1 MSFAIHRRVFLAHLI
16 PKGNAHTMSTV
27 GLGTGSNSVTSM
39 NYVGFED
46 LKGQGKPEIV
56 YNQIF
61 IEPNQPQAMSVG
73 NIAAAGYVPGQQSY
87 LKQRRAIWSK
97 SRVARDLELQGFHRV
112 HGME

>member
-1 MSFAIHRRVFLAHLI
+1 MA
-16 PKGNAHTMSTV
+16 TV

-39 NYVGFED
+39 NYVGFEE
-46 LKGQGKPEIV
+46 LKGQGKPELV

-61 IEPNQPQAMSVG
+61 IEPNQPQAMSMG
-73 NIAAAGYVPGQQSY
+73 NIAQQSY